1 MHSETQTLR
10 EGSATHP
17 SAPRVQ
23 RQSVS
28 EDLISLADDAKTF
41 RVAVVIGLVMVGGLS
56 LFLPDHKARWTDER
70 LSPVSVHRLDV
81 AEQAS
86 TTSAPV
92 QAAPTVM
99 AIEDRLNALADQLHQ
114 LLETVR
120 THRKDMNRALST
132 LTEQIHAIQTDIV
145 EQRADRPSATPVVGT
160 PPLQTDTMID
170 RLKSQVG
177 FRGPARQVDAA
188 PLQRSIPWK

>member
-17 SAPRVQ
+17 SAPRV
-23 RQSVS
+23 RHQSVS
-28 EDLISLADDAKTF
+28 EDPISLADDAKTF
-41 RVAVVIGLVMVGGLS
+41 RTAVVIGLVMVGGLS
-56 LFLPDHKARWTDER
+56 LFLPDHKARWTDEM
-70 LSPVSVHRLDV
+70 LSPVPVNHLDV
-81 AEQAS
+81 AEQPS

-92 QAAPTVM
+92 QTAPTVT
-99 AIEDRLNALADQLHQ
+99 AIENRLNALAYQLHHM
-114 LLETVR
+114 LETVR
-120 THRKDMNRALST
+120 THRNDMNRALSP
-132 LTEQIHAIQTDIV
+132 LTGQIHVIQTDIV
-145 EQRADRPSATPVVGT
+145 EQRADRPRATPVVGT

-177 FRGPARQVDAA
+177 FRGPARQVDAV